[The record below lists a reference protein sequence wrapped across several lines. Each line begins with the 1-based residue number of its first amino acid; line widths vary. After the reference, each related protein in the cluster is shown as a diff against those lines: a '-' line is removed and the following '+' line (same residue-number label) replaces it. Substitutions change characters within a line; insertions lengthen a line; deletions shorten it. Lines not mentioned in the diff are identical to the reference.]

1 MKRGGQRGTVLLI
14 CMTLLMLL
22 GLFGLSA
29 MQVATQQQRMST
41 NLQASLRA
49 FEAAESLLR
58 QAEGRLPAIGNA
70 PCSFCL
76 PPPEAEW
83 VRPGRPPGGS
93 GLSWQTAESGL
104 YLVQN
109 LGQNKAATQ
118 MPEGLAVTLYR
129 VTAVGLEREARV
141 VLESIFAW
149 PELPGDVPARRI
161 AWRQVF

>member
-1 MKRGGQRGTVLLI
+1 MFSH
-14 CMTLLMLL
+14 TLLRIPECQVHLQ
-22 GLFGLSA
+22 
-29 MQVATQQQRMST
+29 QVACPLDFTARHVRRQRSIAPT
-41 NLQASLRA
+41 AGEYQV
-49 FEAAESLLR
+49 
-58 QAEGRLPAIGNA
+58 AIA
-70 PCSFCL
+70 HSVHL

-109 LGQNKAATQ
+109 LGQNKSATQ

>member
-1 MKRGGQRGTVLLI
+1 MRRKDQCGTVLLI

-41 NLQASLRA
+41 NLQTSLRA

-58 QAEGRLPAIGNA
+58 QAEARLPAVGIA
-70 PCSFCL
+70 PCGFCL

-83 VRPGRPPGGS
+83 IRPGLPPGGS
-93 GLSWQTAESGL
+93 GLRWQTADSGL

-109 LGQNKAATQ
+109 LGQNKAATH
-118 MPEGLAVTLYR
+118 MPENLTVTLYR

-141 VLESIFAW
+141 VLESVFAW
-149 PELPGDVPARRI
+149 PELSGDVPARRI
-161 AWRQVF
+161 VWRQIF